1 MSSSRGL
8 KVLLIDDSAVV
19 RRIVKRLLK
28 GDARVQHFFVAAN
41 AADGYSL
48 FKISRPD
55 AVVLDLNLPDLH
67 GLEILKRI
75 KGSAPRCV
83 VIILTNCDAPEMRKE
98 CLRHGADSFLI
109 KESDLLKVAA
119 AISALCSPVRGR
131 KRGAAK
137 NGASGTRAR
146 ESRRT
151 FSAERYD

>member
-1 MSSSRGL
+1 MSSGGGL

-19 RRIVKRLLK
+19 RRILKRLLK
-28 GDARVQHFFVAAN
+28 GDSRVQHFFAAAN

-83 VIILTNCDAPEMRKE
+83 VIILTNCNAPEMREE

-109 KESDLLKVAA
+109 KESDLLRVAS
-119 AISALCSPVRGR
+119 AIRALCGSARPR
-131 KRGAAK
+131 KRSAAK
-137 NGASGTRAR
+137 KVVNHDNAHK
-146 ESRRT
+146 SR
-151 FSAERYD
+151 

>member
-1 MSSSRGL
+1 MRSGGL
-8 KVLLIDDSAVV
+8 KVLLIDDSAIV
-19 RRIVKRLLK
+19 RRIVKRLMK
-28 GDARVQHFFVAAN
+28 GDSRVQHFFAAGN

-83 VIILTNCDAPEMRKE
+83 VIILTNCDAPEMREE

-109 KESDLLKVAA
+109 KESDLLRVAC
-119 AISALCSPVRGR
+119 AIPALCGPPRGR
-131 KRGAAK
+131 KRAGAKKEA
-137 NGASGTRAR
+137 NHDNAR
-146 ESRRT
+146 KSR
-151 FSAERYD
+151 